1 MTGEKRV
8 DPIWRGF
15 IEVTSLVT
23 VWIVLFDPA
32 IATLMGVKTLNVVF
46 EDVGESVSEPK
57 DVDDISGTE
66 KFILEFVIILKILR
80 H

>member
-8 DPIWRGF
+8 DPILRGF

-32 IATLMGVKTLNVVF
+32 IATLMGVETLNVVF
-46 EDVGESVSEPK
+46 EAVGESLSEPK

>member
-1 MTGEKRV
+1 MTGKKRV
-8 DPIWRGF
+8 DPILRGF

-32 IATLMGVKTLNVVF
+32 IATLMGVETLNVVF
-46 EDVGESVSEPK
+46 EAVGESVSEPK

-66 KFILEFVIILKILR
+66 KFILEFAIILKILR